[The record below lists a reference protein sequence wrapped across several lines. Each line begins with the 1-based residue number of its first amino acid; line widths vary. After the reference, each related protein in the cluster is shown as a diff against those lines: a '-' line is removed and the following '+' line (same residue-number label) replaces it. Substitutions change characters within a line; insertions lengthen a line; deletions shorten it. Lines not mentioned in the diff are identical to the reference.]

1 MPWHAALRWM
11 PQQTAS
17 TTARKQGITQGTH
30 PRRSRC
36 LWPRPRRTGRS
47 FDPSGL
53 DPKARKAFPLR
64 LSHFLTDITR
74 VQRELAWTPKFDVET
89 GLADSFTN
97 DYAIHPSLEPDFS
110 ADRALIG
117 A

>member
-1 MPWHAALRWM
+1 MIEAAAVACGREVDSLD
-11 PQQTAS
+11 
-17 TTARKQGITQGTH
+17 
-30 PRRSRC
+30 
-36 LWPRPRRTGRS
+36 LRS

-74 VQRELAWTPKFDVET
+74 VERELAWTPRFDAAACM
-89 GLADSFTN
+89 ADSYGR
-97 DYAIHPSLEPDFS
+97 DYALAPSVDPDFT
-110 ADRALIG
+110 ADAALIG